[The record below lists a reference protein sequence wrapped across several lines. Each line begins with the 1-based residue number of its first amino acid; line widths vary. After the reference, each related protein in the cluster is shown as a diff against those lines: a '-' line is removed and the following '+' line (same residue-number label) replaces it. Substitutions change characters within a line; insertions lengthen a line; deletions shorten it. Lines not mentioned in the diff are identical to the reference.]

1 MPCKVMLPVRAV
13 VPTLPK
19 RPRHQTLSASHS
31 SLNTVAA
38 SGPATVDVWSTR
50 RNTNFSETHWQ
61 SIYAPDRY
69 TIRLTLKV
77 SWRGSAGHLGSAF
90 VLPPFCTHVQFAG
103 LLFLTA
109 MYQYN
114 ECLRAN
120 FTTRHCICAS
130 PHLYMM
136 RDTDTANIDSLTK
149 AR

>member
-1 MPCKVMLPVRAV
+1 MQGNVAGPGRCPHSA
-13 VPTLPK
+13 
-19 RPRHQTLSASHS
+19 QTPQTSNPLGISFFVEHRRRLWASNCRC
-31 SLNTVAA
+31 L
-38 SGPATVDVWSTR
+38 VDQAQYELL
-50 RNTNFSETHWQ
+50 RNAL